1 MWQHPSVPGY
11 VELLFD
17 HVTFLS
23 NHVIPQNYVAAV
35 DDPSAPKPLKTLQN
49 SLFANLSKIY
59 TFHKQ

>member
-1 MWQHPSVPGY
+1 MWHLLPGY
-11 VELLFD
+11 VE
-17 HVTFLS
+17 FLS
-23 NHVIPQNYVAAV
+23 YHVISQNYVAAV